1 MYAKNQLSK
10 EADSGKLQFDVFLAE
25 TAKQNQ
31 EGFLSFNIKLQRLVK
46 FYDKFKNL
54 KILILFRL
62 RKFFVES
69 NDFYICIIV
78 RPKSS
83 QA

>member
-1 MYAKNQLSK
+1 MYAKNQLSR
-10 EADSGKLQFDVFLAE
+10 EADSGKLQFDEFLDE
-25 TAKQNQ
+25 PTKQNQ

-46 FYDKFKNL
+46 FYDKVKNL

-62 RKFFVES
+62 RKFVES
-69 NDFYICIIV
+69 NVFYICNIA

>member
-1 MYAKNQLSK
+1 MYTKNQLSK
-10 EADSGKLQFDVFLAE
+10 EAGSGKLQSDEFLDE
-25 TAKQNQ
+25 PTKQNQ
-31 EGFLSFNIKLQRLVK
+31 EGFLSFYIKLQRLVK
-46 FYDKFKNL
+46 FYDKVKNL

-69 NDFYICIIV
+69 NDFYICIIA